1 MFKQREARVLIG
13 LEMPAVVILSAPTL
27 HDGGG
32 GTKSTPAGLLGFFD
46 DGGSLC
52 LV

>member
-13 LEMPAVVILSAPTL
+13 LEMPAVVILSAPAL
-27 HDGGG
+27 YDGA
-32 GTKSTPAGLLGFFD
+32 KSTPAGLLGFFD

>member
-13 LEMPAVVILSAPTL
+13 LEMPAVVILSTPTL

-32 GTKSTPAGLLGFFD
+32 VLKARPQGFWV
-46 DGGSLC
+46 SLMME
-52 LV
+52 VVYA

>member
-13 LEMPAVVILSAPTL
+13 LEMSAVVTLSTPAL
-27 HDGGG
+27 YDGG
-32 GTKSTPAGLLGFFD
+32 GTKSTPAGLFD
-46 DGGSLC
+46 VLKEGGSLC

>member
-13 LEMPAVVILSAPTL
+13 LEKPAVVILSTPTL

-32 GTKSTPAGLLGFFD
+32 TKSAPAGLFRTFD